1 MLNVNFW
8 IICLSAYINLYVYL
22 CIYKRIVHI
31 KYYFSYGDHIR
42 ITIFSFLIT
51 FNNIYNIIFYKAL
64 ITVFLT
70 ILLYKFTF
78 KKDNSLTIM
87 YGLLICILSIAVDF
101 IIGIILSFFV
111 NDLYLLNKLPL
122 IKFLYSMFYAYV
134 LYFIFLNNK
143 LISFINK
150 IKENLNINGNVFFY
164 LFFILFFVNIVYC
177 LYSLNVLD
185 FKYYITIFIF
195 LLVVLVFNYIYFNTV
210 YNNKLLNIKNK
221 YLELNIENNEK
232 SIEDYRLLKHNLMN
246 DLIKIKCTSPE
257 EITKIIDETIKKY
270 DKATAWVNKLKNIP
284 YGIQGIIFAKSNMAD
299 QHHLKIFVDNQ
310 LKVKKFNTKAQ
321 IYFDVCDI
329 LSICLDNAIEASIES
344 SDKIIYINLYK
355 VRENT
360 YRIEIINT
368 FVNEIDIDK
377 IGNKEYS
384 TKNRNSGLG
393 LYYIE
398 HLNPK
403 VKIKKSIINN
413 LFKISLTFSIK

>member
-8 IICLSAYINLYVYL
+8 IMFLSGIINVYVL
-22 CIYKRIVHI
+22 AIIFKKVTCIKHKFTISD
-31 KYYFSYGDHIR
+31 YFI
-42 ITIFSFLIT
+42 ILIFSFLIS
-51 FNNIYNIIFYKAL
+51 FNNIYNTIFYKAL

-70 ILLYKFTF
+70 VIMYKMLYKKNNAITVF
-78 KKDNSLTIM
+78 
-87 YGLLICILSIAVDF
+87 YGLVICILSIMMDF
-101 IIGIILSFFV
+101 VVGIMLSIFV
-111 NDLYLLNKLPL
+111 KDYSLLNTLPL
-122 IKFLYSMFYAYV
+122 IKFLYSTFYAYV
-134 LYFIFLNNK
+134 LYFLFMNKKLFFL
-143 LISFINK
+143 INK

-164 LFFILFFVNIVYC
+164 LFFILFFINIVYC
-177 LYSLNVLD
+177 LYSINFLD

-195 LLVVLVFNYIYFNTV
+195 LIVVLVFNYIYFNTV

-257 EITKIIDETIKKY
+257 DITKIIDETIKKY

-284 YGIQGIIFAKSNMAD
+284 YGIQGIIFAKSNLAE

-310 LKVKKFNTKAQ
+310 LKVKKFNNKAQ

-329 LSICLDNAIEASIES
+329 LSVCLDNAIEASIES
-344 SDKIIYINLYK
+344 NDKIIYINLYK
-355 VRENT
+355 IKENT

-403 VKIKKSIINN
+403 VKIKKHIINN